1 MTRLF
6 DDTGAATA
14 TTIVEA
20 GPCFVTQI
28 KTLDQDGYEAVQIGF
43 EEVPEKRLKR
53 PQRGH
58 LKDGVPLVKTLR
70 EVPASDL
77 DGLAVG
83 ARIDVGMLVPGERV
97 DVVGTSKGKGF
108 AGVMKRHN
116 FRGGPKTHGQSDRWR
131 APGSIG
137 SGTTPGRVF
146 KGTRMAGHMGDE
158 RVTVQ
163 NLEVIRVDPER
174 NLIALRGA
182 VPGPRGGLIMIKK
195 RQVEL

>member
-1 MTRLF
+1 MRRRPDAVRDEIVRALTWPEAGGTGIQGILGRKLGMTRLF

-116 FRGGPKTHGQSDRWR
+116 
-131 APGSIG
+131 
-137 SGTTPGRVF
+137 
-146 KGTRMAGHMGDE
+146 
-158 RVTVQ
+158 
-163 NLEVIRVDPER
+163 
-174 NLIALRGA
+174 
-182 VPGPRGGLIMIKK
+182 
-195 RQVEL
+195 